1 MIRRAFLLTIL
12 LVGLSANAFAQRPD
26 FSGNWELDRSASRIT
41 TPYGLAGLRNPA
53 PDHLHIQQASDQ
65 MIILASRLPAAVA
78 RSYQFDGQTW
88 LPAVEGDP
96 TKILMSSRVRGLS
109 LISTG
114 AGRVAGETV
123 SVREILTMAPS
134 GRTLTLQVTTTR
146 PTGARKRCS
155 TSCRAT
161 GASFTICAAC

>member
-12 LVGLSANAFAQRPD
+12 VVGMSVNAFAQRPD
-26 FSGNWELDRSASRIT
+26 FAGNWELDRSASRIT
-41 TPYGLAGLRNPA
+41 TPDGLAGLRGSA
-53 PDHLHIQQASDQ
+53 PDHLYIQQTSDET
-65 MIILASRLPAAVA
+65 IILASRLPGALA

-88 LPAVEGDP
+88 LPVIEGDP

-146 PTGARKRCS
+146 STGAE
-155 TSCRAT
+155 TNTLIYQRAS
-161 GASFTICAAC
+161 GSDPPQR

>member
-1 MIRRAFLLTIL
+1 MIKRSVLLTIL
-12 LVGLSANAFAQRPD
+12 LVGLSVDAFAQIPD

-41 TPYGLAGLRNPA
+41 TPNGLAGLRGSA
-53 PDHLHIQQASDQ
+53 PDHLYIQQTSSRTV
-65 MIILASRLPAAVA
+65 ILASRRPGASA
-78 RSYQFDGQTW
+78 RSYQFDGETW
-88 LPAVEGDP
+88 LPAIDGDP

-123 SVREILTMAPS
+123 SVREVLQMNPN

-146 PTGARKRCS
+146 QSVAETNTLIYKR
-155 TSCRAT
+155 A
-161 GASFTICAAC
+161 GGG